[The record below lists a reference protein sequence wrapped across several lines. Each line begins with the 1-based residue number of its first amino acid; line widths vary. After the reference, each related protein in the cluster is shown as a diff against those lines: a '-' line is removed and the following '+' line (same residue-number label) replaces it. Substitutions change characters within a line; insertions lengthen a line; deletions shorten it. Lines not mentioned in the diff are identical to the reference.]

1 MNELFT
7 PGRVLDRSA
16 LTAITGKRDRT
27 VRREIREMRR
37 AGVPILPTAKGY
49 KLAETDAEKAQLL
62 YLYRKRAMDEL
73 ATYAALRRSFQ
84 AEGQQT
90 LDELIEKVAG
100 IE

>member
-1 MNELFT
+1 
-7 PGRVLDRSA
+7 
-16 LTAITGKRDRT
+16 
-27 VRREIREMRR
+27 MRR
-37 AGVPILPTAKGY
+37 AGVPILPTARGY

-73 ATYAALRRSFQ
+73 GTYAALRRSFQ